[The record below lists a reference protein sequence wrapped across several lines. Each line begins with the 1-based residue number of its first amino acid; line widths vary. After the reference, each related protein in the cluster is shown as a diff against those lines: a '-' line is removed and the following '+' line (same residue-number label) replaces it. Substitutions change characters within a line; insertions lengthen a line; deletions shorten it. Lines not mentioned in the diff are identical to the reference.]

1 MKHQR
6 IEVTITDGS
15 AWLGR
20 LSPRQM
26 ISVGDCLWSAKRK
39 RLIQDMKDAEI
50 DSENRMKSLESHD
63 NKRGLMSEIIGYAVT
78 SHGSLEIIKEASKS
92 EHAENAEGLPDN
104 FEGTAEDAIRIA
116 LELIGTE
123 ISMGNDKESKK
134 KK

>member
-15 AWLGR
+15 AWLER

-26 ISVGDCLWSAKRK
+26 IAVGDCLWSAKRK

-50 DSENRMKSLESHD
+50 DSENRMKSLEAHD
-63 NKRGLMSEIIGYAVT
+63 SKRGLMSEIIGYAVT
-78 SHGSLEIIKEASKS
+78 SHGSLEII
-92 EHAENAEGLPDN
+92 EGLPDN

-123 ISMGNDKESKK
+123 ISMGSDKESKK

>member
-1 MKHQR
+1 
-6 IEVTITDGS
+6 
-15 AWLGR
+15 
-20 LSPRQM
+20 M
-26 ISVGDCLWSAKRK
+26 IAVGDCLWSAKRK

-50 DSENRMKSLESHD
+50 DSENRMKSLEAHD
-63 NKRGLMSEIIGYAVT
+63 GKRGLMSEIIGYAVT

-92 EHAENAEGLPDN
+92 ANAENAEGLPDN

-123 ISMGNDKESKK
+123 ISMGSDKESKK